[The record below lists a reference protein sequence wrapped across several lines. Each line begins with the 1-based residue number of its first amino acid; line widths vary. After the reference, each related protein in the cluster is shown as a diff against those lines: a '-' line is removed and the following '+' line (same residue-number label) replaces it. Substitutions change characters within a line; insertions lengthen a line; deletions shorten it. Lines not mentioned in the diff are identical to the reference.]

1 MNKKFISCMYLY
13 KEKAVA
19 GFADKNTVIDKDPV
33 TLAKFYSDN
42 NADELLVFDL
52 SDSDAEHETAL
63 DLIKKICSVVEIPV
77 IGAGNVKRMEDIKK
91 LIYAGCKKAALPRRL
106 SPHILSYSPR
116 AYSFTLSNRRF
127 VSSNSSKCRGAL
139 ARYLRSS
146 SAMPKNSGRLK

>member
-1 MNKKFISCMYLY
+1 MYLY

-19 GFADKNTVIDKDPV
+19 GFTDKNTVIDKDPV

-52 SDSDAEHETAL
+52 SDSDVEHEAAL

-91 LIYAGCKKAALPRRL
+91 LIYAGCKKAALN
-106 SPHILSYSPR
+106 YSK
-116 AYSFTLSNRRF
+116 AADIEITEE
-127 VSSNSSKCRGAL
+127 VS
-139 ARYLRSS
+139 
-146 SAMPKNSGRLK
+146 LKF